1 MSKLTLG
8 FSTCPNDSYI
18 FDAMIHGKVDTEG
31 LSFDIVMEDV
41 EELNNRVLANELDI
55 SKMSFHAYAYA
66 SKNYLLLTS
75 GTAMG
80 RKNGPILI
88 SKHKVYPDEVDSLKV
103 AIPGIFTTANL
114 LFSIEYPAADNKK
127 VYLFSDIEEAV
138 LGGEVDAGVI
148 IHENRFTYEK
158 KGLKKVI
165 DLGEQ
170 YESKTGHPIPLGG
183 IAINRGLDENVR
195 LKVNRVLKRS
205 VVFANENPDSG
216 YEFIKKHA
224 QELDDS
230 VILRHIRLY
239 VNDYTTELNEEARAA
254 IRYLYK
260 IAFERGVVNQISG
273 DIFVKSS

>member
-8 FSTCPNDSYI
+8 FSTCPNDTYI